1 MTSAGTFETDSRLA
15 TLSKALGNPVRLAI
29 VRYLQ
34 AQRGERPC
42 GAIVAQLPLAQ
53 SSVSRHL
60 RVLCRAGLVESRAAP
75 PSVRY
80 RLRPGAVEEFRRL
93 AATL

>member
-1 MTSAGTFETDSRLA
+1 MTSASALDSDSRLA
-15 TLSKALGNPVRLAI
+15 ALSKALGNPVRLAI

-34 AQRGERPC
+34 TQRGERTC

-60 RVLCRAGLVESRAAP
+60 LVLRRAGLVEARAEP
-75 PSVRY
+75 PSVHY

-93 AATL
+93 AGTL